1 MGQNV
6 MNHNVYFVTLFIQK
20 MMKQFNLGVIKI
32 IYFMENAL
40 KNLYNSVYNQEENL
54 NVLFVKEIFNFMIDN
69 LIIKF

>member
-6 MNHNVYFVTLFIQK
+6 MNHNVYFVTLFMQK

-32 IYFMENAL
+32 IYFIENAL

>member
-32 IYFMENAL
+32 IYFIENAL